1 MSTSY
6 CFSLPDITC
15 VMCVRPIEDVLRTCQ
30 QELYIKSFSVCH
42 EEQTLTIVMEDVA
55 HSAEDLFIRIQTVLD
70 SKGIICVKESILAK
84 TSRHHWLLGTLGIVS
99 GLLVILIPMLFVA
112 LPFYATMLMA
122 SFSVLFTL
130 ILGAKSYQAAAKKL
144 IKTRALTM
152 DTLFSIS
159 TITVLVVSV
168 AAFFFPWLPTMY
180 DVGLLIFGFRH
191 LGLAIEKSIKKTT
204 GLRQM
209 FKDRLPQEV
218 KQWMNDCYSASALS
232 KVAPGARLLI
242 LPGEIIPLDGY
253 SDTESSTILET
264 IVTGNPL
271 PRRIKKG
278 EPVLAGMYLA
288 EGAQPLEMVVTANVK
303 QCYLTRLDERI
314 AEANVAK
321 APLETAANQ
330 MLEYFIPMVLLIAV
344 VSGLLVT
351 EFFSVALGIHCAVA
365 VLVSA
370 CPCTLGLITPLAVKI
385 GMNKAAE
392 YGVLFKSAKSLQDA
406 EQMDAIVFDLH
417 GTLTKGEFSVRK
429 HGFDMSYSLSEEKVF
444 RLFALLEKNSTHLMA
459 RAVCEFVQSKNI
471 TLPEGASVTGV
482 DTSHHSGV
490 KAVINNLNYT
500 VGNQKMMDDEGIDT
514 SLFQKE
520 RAVVDLEPGDTVIY
534 LAEGKRAIGYMV
546 LTDPLRE
553 NARDVVDWLKKMG
566 KDVYLNTG
574 AHDATAQ
581 RYARLLGIARENTC
595 TESPS
600 VEKAEYIRELKARG
614 RYVAMVGD
622 AANDTLAIA
631 ASDFGIAMKS
641 RAGDPMTQQEAS
653 AVVQSGSLFP
663 VLTAFAVSS
672 QSVGNIKQN
681 LLISFSYNL
690 FAMVLASG
698 LLLSYGVML
707 NPSVGV
713 LLMIV
718 QTSLILLNAYRFKS
732 EKLEHLASFRDSNPS
747 VSNSYRMAMNK
758 IPGRKVAFEMMPG
771 DAAECHADNLF
782 RAAYQPSSEEP
793 LPTVCCTI

>member
-1 MSTSY
+1 
-6 CFSLPDITC
+6 
-15 VMCVRPIEDVLRTCQ
+15 
-30 QELYIKSFSVCH
+30 
-42 EEQTLTIVMEDVA
+42 MEDVA
-55 HSAEDLFIRIQTVLD
+55 HSAEDLFVRIQTILNGQ
-70 SKGIICVKESILAK
+70 GITCAKESILAK
-84 TSRHHWLLGTLGIVS
+84 TSRYHWFLGFFGIFS
-99 GLLVILIPMLFVA
+99 GLLVILIPMLFVS
-112 LPFYATMLMA
+112 LPFYAIMLIA
-122 SFSVLFTL
+122 SLSVLFTL
-130 ILGAKSYQAAAKKL
+130 ILGAKSYQAAAKQF
-144 IKTRALTM
+144 INTRTLTM

-159 TITVLVVSV
+159 TISVLSVSV
-168 AAFFFPWLPTMY
+168 AAYFFPWLPAMY

-191 LGLAIEKSIKKTT
+191 LGLAIEKSIKTTT

-209 FKDRLPQEV
+209 FKDRLPKEV
-218 KQWMNDCYSASALS
+218 QQWMNNCYSASSLS
-232 KVAPGARLLI
+232 KVEAGARLLI

-253 SDTESSTILET
+253 SDTESSMLLET

-271 PRRIKKG
+271 PRHIKRG
-278 EPVLAGMYLA
+278 EQVLAGMYLA

-314 AEANVAK
+314 AEANVSK

-330 MLEYFIPMVLLIAV
+330 MLEYFIPMILLLAG

-392 YGVLFKSAKSLQDA
+392 YGVLFKSAKSLQEA
-406 EQMDAIVFDLH
+406 EKMDAIVFDLH

-429 HGFDMSYSLSEEKVF
+429 HGFDMSCGLTEEKVF
-444 RLFALLEKNSTHLMA
+444 SLFALLEKNSTHLMA

-471 TLPEGASVTGV
+471 TLPKDDCVSEVNI
-482 DTSHHSGV
+482 SHHSGV
-490 KAVINNLNYT
+490 TGVINNSNYT
-500 VGNQKMMDDEGIDT
+500 VGNQKMMDDEGIET
-514 SLFQKE
+514 SPFQNE
-520 RAVVDLEPGDTVIY
+520 RALVDLEPGDTVIY

-581 RYARLLGIARENTC
+581 RYARLLGIDQKNMR
-595 TESPS
+595 TESPN
-600 VEKAEYIRELKARG
+600 EDKAKYIRELKALG

-631 ASDFGIAMKS
+631 ASDFGIAMNS

-681 LLISFSYNL
+681 LWISFSYNL

-698 LLLSYGVML
+698 LFLSYGVML

-718 QTSLILLNAYRFKS
+718 QTSFILLNAYRFKS
-732 EKLEHLASFRDSNPS
+732 EKLGHQKYFGNFNSSE
-747 VSNSYRMAMNK
+747 SNSYRMAMNK
-758 IPGRKVAFEMMPG
+758 ISGQKVAFDMMPSG
-771 DAAECHADNLF
+771 TSECYADNLF
-782 RAAYQPSSEEP
+782 KAAYQPSPEAP